1 MDNLERVSSFQIIP
15 LNKNERNAWLKLKLK
30 YLSITFSHNKISFI
44 YYKNITDSVW
54 SGKKC
59 INHTYIS
66 SIYKYCQK
74 CSIVKFTPFI

>member
-44 YYKNITDSVW
+44 YYKNITD
-54 SGKKC
+54 
-59 INHTYIS
+59 
-66 SIYKYCQK
+66 
-74 CSIVKFTPFI
+74 